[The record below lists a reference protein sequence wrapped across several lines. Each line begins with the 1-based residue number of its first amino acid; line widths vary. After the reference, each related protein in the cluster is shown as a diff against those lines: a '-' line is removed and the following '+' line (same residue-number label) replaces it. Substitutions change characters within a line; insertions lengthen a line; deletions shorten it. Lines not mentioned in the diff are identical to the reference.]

1 MRALAV
7 TNPNATSM
15 SPRTRDVIVRALGSE
30 LKIDIAETAARG
42 HAADLAAQARADGF
56 DLVIAVGGDGTVNEV
71 VNGLLRGGGDTEV
84 PRLAVVP
91 GGNANVFARALGLPT
106 EPIEATGAVIERLR
120 AGRERRIGLGLLD
133 TDIIDGDAAASHTA
147 GGPAAV
153 RSVRRWFTFC
163 VGLGLDAEVVRAV
176 ELHRAN
182 GVRATP
188 RLFFRTSLA
197 QFLRTDRSHPA
208 LTLERSQA
216 DDEGTSSEPS
226 PSDVPPS
233 GISPS
238 GISPSETALFWA
250 VITNTTPWTYF
261 GDRPLE
267 PTPEASFD
275 TDLDVFALRNLRA
288 LPSAQILRR
297 LMAGKTP
304 RGRSVV
310 ARHDE
315 ARLKFRARR
324 PIAVQ
329 VDGEYLGDCLAASIV
344 SARDALAV
352 VC

>member
-15 SPRTRDVIVRALGSE
+15 SPRTRDVIVLALGSE
-30 LKIDIAETAARG
+30 LKIDVAETAARG

-56 DLVIAVGGDGTVNEV
+56 DLVVAVGGDGTANEV
-71 VNGLLRGGGDTEV
+71 VNGLLRGSSDTDV
-84 PRLAVVP
+84 PRFAVVP
-91 GGNANVFARALGLPT
+91 GGNANVFARALGLPA
-106 EPIEATGAVIERLR
+106 EPIEATGVVIERLR
-120 AGRERRIGLGLLD
+120 AGRTRHISLGLLD
-133 TDIIDGDAAASHTA
+133 ADIISGEGSGISAIADAGAADTN
-147 GGPAAV
+147 V

-176 ELHRAN
+176 ERHRAD

-188 RLFFRTSLA
+188 QLFFRTALK
-197 QFLRTDRSHPA
+197 QFFRTDRSHPA
-208 LTLERSQA
+208 LTLERQDS
-216 DDEGTSSEPS
+216 DDDDAATHPTAA
-226 PSDVPPS
+226 
-233 GISPS
+233 
-238 GISPSETALFWA
+238 ETALFWA

-275 TDLDVFALRNLRA
+275 TALDVFALRNLHA
-288 LPSAQILRR
+288 LPAARLLRR
-297 LMAGKTP
+297 LMTGKAP
-304 RGRSVV
+304 RGRAVV
-310 ARHDE
+310 THHDE

-329 VDGEYLGDCLAASIV
+329 VDGEYLGDCLTASIV
-344 SARDALAV
+344 NAPRALAV

>member
-42 HAADLAAQARADGF
+42 HAAELAAQARADGF
-56 DLVIAVGGDGTVNEV
+56 DLVVAVGGDGTVNEV
-71 VNGLLRGGGDTEV
+71 VNGLLQAGPGADI

-120 AGRERRIGLGLLD
+120 AGRERRVGLGLLD
-133 TDIIDGDAAASHTA
+133 TDIINGAD
-147 GGPAAV
+147 V
-153 RSVRRWFTFC
+153 RSLHRWFTFC
-163 VGLGLDAEVVRAV
+163 VGLGLDAEVVAKVERRRA
-176 ELHRAN
+176 A
-182 GVRATP
+182 GARATP
-188 RLFFRTSLA
+188 RLYLRTTLT
-197 QFLRTDRSHPA
+197 QFARTDRRRPA
-208 LTLERSQA
+208 LTLESRPLENGVV
-216 DDEGTSSEPS
+216 DDDLTSSRAP
-226 PSDVPPS
+226 
-233 GISPS
+233 
-238 GISPSETALFWA
+238 LFLA

-275 TDLDVFALRNLRA
+275 SGLDVFALRSLRA
-288 LPSAQILRR
+288 ASTAAIMRR
-297 LMAGKTP
+297 LLAGKP
-304 RGRSVV
+304 VRGRAVV
-310 ARHDE
+310 SRHDD

-329 VDGEYLGDCLAASIV
+329 VDGDYLGECLTAALV
-344 SARDALAV
+344 SVPDALAV
-352 VC
+352 IC

>member
-30 LKIDIAETAARG
+30 LKIDVAETAGRG
-42 HAADLAAQARADGF
+42 HAADLAAQARSDGF

-71 VNGLLRGGGDTEV
+71 VNGLLRAGPGADI
-84 PRLAVVP
+84 PRFAVVP

-106 EPIEATGAVIERLR
+106 EPIEATGAVIERLW

-133 TDIIDGDAAASHTA
+133 ADIIRADAIRASTSDDGTA
-147 GGPAAV
+147 GDV
-153 RSVRRWFTFC
+153 HSVRRWFTFC

-176 ELHRAN
+176 ERRRAA
-182 GVRATP
+182 GARATP
-188 RLFFRTSLA
+188 RLYLRTTLA
-197 QFLRTDRSHPA
+197 QFARTDRRRAA
-208 LTLERSQA
+208 LTLERSHV
-216 DDEGTSSEPS
+216 DDEAASSELTPSELTSSDLTSSETP
-226 PSDVPPS
+226 
-233 GISPS
+233 
-238 GISPSETALFWA
+238 LFLA

-275 TDLDVFALRNLRA
+275 AGLDLFATRGLHV
-288 LPSAQILRR
+288 LPTARILRR
-297 LMAGKTP
+297 LLTGRPP
-304 RGRSVV
+304 RGRTVV

-315 ARLKFRARR
+315 PGLKFRARR

-329 VDGEYLGDCLAASIV
+329 VDGDYLGECLTAAIASV
-344 SARDALAV
+344 PEALSV